1 MSGSGPVGRNVA
13 GWIAAAAALIAGL
26 TVLSRVTG
34 FARTL
39 VFAGAVGST
48 DLGDIYQTA
57 NTVPNI
63 LFEIA
68 AGGAL
73 ASLVVPL
80 LAGAVAAGERG
91 RVGELASALLTW
103 TLTLLVPL
111 ALLLA
116 FVAEPVVAL
125 LANHAAP
132 DAVAVGARMLRIFA
146 VQVPL
151 YGVGIVLTGVLHAHH
166 RFAWPVLAPLLSSLT
181 VVGAYLLFAAVD
193 GAGTP
198 VASVSRAGELI
209 LAVGTTLGVAVLALC
224 LLVPLRPLGLRFRP
238 RYAIEPG
245 LRRRAVGLAGAA
257 VVTVVAQQLTLAYLI
272 YLANGSAQAGSLVIF
287 TLAQTVFLL
296 PWAVLA
302 VPLSTP
308 TFPALAQAQS
318 AGEHERFDATLSRV
332 TRAVVLCAGFGT
344 AALIGLAVPAGHLLS
359 VVTATRP
366 SPVIIA
372 AAVLAFAPGL
382 IGYSLFALLSRA
394 LYAAGETRRAA
405 VTVAA
410 GWAVTALAALV
421 LAATVPAAQRVSALA
436 AANSIGMSVL
446 GGALLVVV
454 WRRRGAAAVAGVV
467 RALLVTVLAAGLAG
481 GLGWLVGGAV
491 SAGTPGAGRAV
502 LAGMLA
508 GVVVTVCFLGVS
520 LGLDR
525 GDVRAV
531 WAAVRRRR
539 SRIGRGV
546 GSRAGP

>member
-1 MSGSGPVGRNVA
+1 MSEPVASGRPVA
-13 GWIAAAAALIAGL
+13 GRIAAAAAVIAGL
-26 TVLSRVTG
+26 TVVARLAG

-91 RVGELASALLTW
+91 RVAETASALLTW
-103 TLTLLVPL
+103 TLTLLIPL

-116 FVAEPVVAL
+116 LGAEPVITL

-132 DAVAVGARMLRIFA
+132 DAVVVGTRMLRVFA

-181 VVGAYLLFAAVD
+181 VIGAYLVFAAVD

-198 VASVSRAGELI
+198 VARVSRGGELV
-209 LAVGTTLGVAVLALC
+209 LSVGTTLGVAVLALC
-224 LLVPLRPLGLRFRP
+224 LLVPLRPLRLRLRP
-238 RYAIEPG
+238 RYALEPG

-257 VVTVVAQQLTLAYLI
+257 VVTVAAQQLTLAYLI
-272 YLANGSAQAGSLVIF
+272 YLANGGAQAGSLVIF

-308 TFPALAQAQS
+308 TFPALARAQA
-318 AGEHERFDATLSRV
+318 AGEPDRFDATLSRV
-332 TRAVVLCAGFGT
+332 TRAVVICAGLGT
-344 AALIGLAVPAGHLLS
+344 AALVGLAVPIGHLLS
-359 VVTATRP
+359 AVTATRP
-366 SPVIIA
+366 SPVTIA
-372 AAVLAFAPGL
+372 TAVLAFAPGL
-382 IGYSLFALLSRA
+382 LGYSLLALLSRA
-394 LYAAGETRRAA
+394 LYAAGEARRAA

-421 LAATVPAAQRVSALA
+421 LAAVVPTTHRVSALA
-436 AANSIGMSVL
+436 AAISIGMSVL
-446 GGALLVVV
+446 GGALLVVM
-454 WRRRGAAAVAGVV
+454 WRRRGPAALAGVV
-467 RALLVTVLAAGLAG
+467 RTLLVTGLAAALAG
-481 GLGWLVGGAV
+481 GAGWLVGRAL

-502 LAGMLA
+502 LA
-508 GVVVTVCFLGVS
+508 
-520 LGLDR
+520 
-525 GDVRAV
+525 
-531 WAAVRRRR
+531 
-539 SRIGRGV
+539 
-546 GSRAGP
+546 

>member
-1 MSGSGPVGRNVA
+1 MA
-13 GWIAAAAALIAGL
+13 TAALLAGL
-26 TVLSRVTG
+26 TVVARVAG

-63 LFEIA
+63 LFEIV

-73 ASLVVPL
+73 VSLVVPL
-80 LAGAVAAGERG
+80 LAVAVAAGEQG
-91 RVGELASALLTW
+91 RVDEIASALLTW

-116 FVAEPVVAL
+116 LGAEPVVAL

-132 DAVAVGARMLRIFA
+132 DAVAVGTRMLRIFA
-146 VQVPL
+146 VQLPL

-181 VVGAYLLFAAVD
+181 VIGAYLLFAAVD

-198 VASVSRAGELI
+198 VAGVSRGGELV
-209 LAVGTTLGVAVLALC
+209 LSVGTTLGVAMLALC
-224 LLVPLRPLGLRFRP
+224 LLVPLRPLRLRLRP
-238 RYAIEPG
+238 RFALEPG

-257 VVTVVAQQLTLAYLI
+257 VVTVAAQQLTLAYLI
-272 YLANGSAQAGSLVIF
+272 YLANGGAEAGSLVIF

-308 TFPALAQAQS
+308 TFPALAQA
-318 AGEHERFDATLSRV
+318 AEDPDRFDATLSRV
-332 TRAVVLCAGFGT
+332 TRAVVLCAGLGT
-344 AALIGLAVPAGHLLS
+344 AALVGLAVPVGHLLS
-359 VVTATRP
+359 AVTATRP
-366 SPVIIA
+366 SPATIT
-372 AAVLAFAPGL
+372 AAVLGFAPGL
-382 IGYSLFALLSRA
+382 LGYSLLALLSRA
-394 LYAAGETRRAA
+394 LYAAGEARRAA

-410 GWAVTALAALV
+410 GWAATALAALI
-421 LAATVPAAQRVSALA
+421 LAAAMPTAQRVSALA
-436 AANSIGMSVL
+436 VANSIGMSAL
-446 GGALLVVV
+446 GVALLVVV
-454 WRRRGAAAVAGVV
+454 WRRRGPAALAGVV
-467 RALLVTVLAAGLAG
+467 RVLLVAALAAALAG
-481 GLGWLVGGAV
+481 GAGWLVGRAL
-491 SAGTPGAGRAV
+491 SEGTPGAGRAV

-525 GDVRAV
+525 VGDRGDVRGV
-531 WAAVRRRR
+531 WDAVRRR
-539 SRIGRGV
+539 
-546 GSRAGP
+546 